1 MKNRSTIWLFVVL
14 VFVVPFAAY
23 FGLKWYN
30 QYYHQLP
37 VLSELKPEITAG
49 QQVVL
54 TNQDNQPISLDKW
67 KNKIVVVDFFF
78 TRCPSICPKMT
89 TNLQR
94 VRTRFANDSN
104 IQLVSITVDPENDSA
119 FQLRR
124 YAERFKLDLQYWEL
138 LTGNKKE
145 IYRIAR
151 NGFKVAATDGDG
163 GPGDFIHSEQFIL
176 LDPQLRIRGYYK
188 GTDDDQVDQMILD
201 IKKLKHENE

>member
-1 MKNRSTIWLFVVL
+1 MVVRGNGIR
-14 VFVVPFAAY
+14 VAFAAW

-30 QYYHQLP
+30 QYYHRMP
-37 VLSELKPEITAG
+37 VLSELKPEVTG
-49 QQVVL
+49 ERQVAL
-54 TNQDNQPISLDKW
+54 INQDGQTVLLDKW
-67 KNKIVVVDFFF
+67 KDKIVIVDFFF
-78 TRCPSICPKMT
+78 SRCPSICPKMT
-89 TNLQR
+89 NNLQR
-94 VRTRFANDSN
+94 LRHRFAGDSN

-119 FQLRR
+119 LQLRR

-145 IYRIAR
+145 IYRVAR

-163 GPGDFIHSEQFIL
+163 GPSDFIHSEQFIL

-188 GTDDDQVDQMILD
+188 GTDNDQVDQLILD